1 MRHLATT
8 MSIIGTILISAAAI
22 CFFISTAATAGIY
35 ALYALGGIA
44 LAVGLISFIVHFASE
59 KNRPYIEHRS

>member
-8 MSIIGTILISAAAI
+8 MSIIGTILVSAGAI
-22 CFFISTAATAGIY
+22 CFFIANAASAGIY

-44 LAVGLISFIVHFASE
+44 LAIGMISFVVHFFAE
-59 KNRPYIEHRS
+59 KDRPRIEHR